1 MRIRCTT
8 LPVLILGMAVLM
20 PLATPATAQVNAQV
34 QALRGTP
41 LVRPQQLNMQF
52 HRAKTAFDSG
62 ASLLEA
68 KARVDIVLAELP
80 DDAEARKLRA
90 AILLA
95 LEKPE
100 AAFRDAQRAA
110 ILSPGDGEAHVLL
123 CESGVASGHA
133 ARAKESLDTATDLIL
148 GDVALYIRLSS
159 CALELGQIRPS
170 EALAR
175 LAMASG
181 ERDGRGH
188 LQLAR
193 VFMRTERA
201 GNAETVLVQGLQER
215 AVRAWDIRRDP
226 VLAPLMEREG
236 LAAWRRR

>member
-8 LPVLILGMAVLM
+8 LLVLTLVMVL
-20 PLATPATAQVNAQV
+20 PATAQVD
-34 QALRGTP
+34 ALRHAP
-41 LVRPQQLNMQF
+41 PMRPQQLNMQY
-52 HRAKTAFDSG
+52 HRAKTAFESG

-68 KARVDIVLAELP
+68 KARVDIVLSELP

-90 AILLA
+90 AILMA
-95 LEKPE
+95 LDKPD
-100 AAFRDAQRAA
+100 AAFLDAQRAT
-110 ILSPGDGEAHVLL
+110 ILSPGDGEAHVLR
-123 CESGVASGHA
+123 CESGVVSGRA
-133 ARAKESLDTATDLIL
+133 ALANESLDTATDLIM
-148 GDVALYIRLSS
+148 GDVALYVRLST
-159 CALELGQIRPS
+159 CALELGQIRPA

-181 ERDGRGH
+181 ARDGRGH

-193 VFMRTERA
+193 VFMRTGRA
-201 GNAETVLVQGLQER
+201 GSAETVLVQGLQER

-226 VLAPLMEREG
+226 LLAPLMEREG